1 MEPNGSSE
9 SSYREPDPPASQHT
23 GDEGPSSFWK
33 RLAGVLLGSRRA
45 FAEIAGDPRATRH
58 AVAIVLVTSI
68 LASAFGG
75 AEFSDEPSE
84 GPRWSE
90 RAFSLATDPIIGLAS
105 AAIYSWMIRI
115 AAEWRGRASPA
126 FGAWFRVLGFAS
138 AVSVLD
144 LIPISGSVA
153 TLIYSLIL
161 DVAITRELAGA
172 PTRSAIGIVLV
183 AIFGFAL
190 LFGVLV
196 LLYIAAGALVGMLAN
211 PFG

>member
-1 MEPNGSSE
+1 
-9 SSYREPDPPASQHT
+9 
-23 GDEGPSSFWK
+23 
-33 RLAGVLLGSRRA
+33 
-45 FAEIAGDPRATRH
+45 
-58 AVAIVLVTSI
+58 
-68 LASAFGG
+68 
-75 AEFSDEPSE
+75 
-84 GPRWSE
+84 
-90 RAFSLATDPIIGLAS
+90 
-105 AAIYSWMIRI
+105 MIRI